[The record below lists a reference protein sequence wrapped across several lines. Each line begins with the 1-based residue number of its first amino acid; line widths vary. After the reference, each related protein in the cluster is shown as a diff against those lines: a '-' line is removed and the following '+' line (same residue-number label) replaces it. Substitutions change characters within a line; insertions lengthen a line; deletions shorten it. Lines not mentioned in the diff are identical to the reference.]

1 MEEILYLIHSVD
13 NPFNINEIKELNPSK
28 IENANH
34 QFPGVFFSLITK
46 KNIRTEPLYSHENIL
61 IFSKKLL
68 EQKNYHINFRDYNGW
83 INEKNTYLSWELEE
97 AVKRINNNENNIG
110 NEVVFHDSIS
120 MEYLCLYIKSGS
132 NKDLPIKIDNKIVP
146 PADMSKIP
154 FYCVPY
160 EDNYTGIEKLKRSS
174 REYYIKMAKMC
185 LIEEIEDKT
194 IEEIIELIKLN
205 MTKFYKNRELLNI
218 KEMI

>member
-1 MEEILYLIHSVD
+1 
-13 NPFNINEIKELNPSK
+13 
-28 IENANH
+28 
-34 QFPGVFFSLITK
+34 
-46 KNIRTEPLYSHENIL
+46 
-61 IFSKKLL
+61 
-68 EQKNYHINFRDYNGW
+68 
-83 INEKNTYLSWELEE
+83 
-97 AVKRINNNENNIG
+97 
-110 NEVVFHDSIS
+110 
-120 MEYLCLYIKSGS
+120 
-132 NKDLPIKIDNKIVP
+132 
-146 PADMSKIP
+146 MSKIP